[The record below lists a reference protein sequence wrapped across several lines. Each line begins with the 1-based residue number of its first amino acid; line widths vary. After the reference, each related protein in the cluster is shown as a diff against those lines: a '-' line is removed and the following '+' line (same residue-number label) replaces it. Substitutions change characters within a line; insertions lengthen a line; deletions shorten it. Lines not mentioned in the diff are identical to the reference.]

1 MKLLYLTVRERRAM
15 TLQLRCYVP
24 EPVDETWG
32 RLRHLGARR
41 EQLVVEMV
49 SQVQQMRAL
58 FECVWPAA
66 LEAVQQ
72 PFKSQTWAPPAEPGV
87 RRSPPTA
94 PGPSSTH
101 PSPPE
106 PFTATVVARQ
116 AGGRG
121 EACAASRHPGTRPPG
136 GPYRHPEHE
145 RTPLSQV
152 IDPYRADEKN
162 LPIKPKGSDGYYT
175 MPRRRMSCNRSRFGR
190 DRAPPPRGG
199 SG

>member
-32 RLRHLGARR
+32 RLRHLGTRR

-66 LEAVQQ
+66 LEAAQQ
-72 PFKSQTWAPPAEPGV
+72 PFKSQTGAPPAEPGI

-106 PFTATVVARQ
+106 LFTATVVARQ

-121 EACAASRHPGTRPPG
+121 EACAALRHPGNAPARRPRSPS
-136 GPYRHPEHE
+136 
-145 RTPLSQV
+145 RT
-152 IDPYRADEKN
+152 
-162 LPIKPKGSDGYYT
+162 
-175 MPRRRMSCNRSRFGR
+175 
-190 DRAPPPRGG
+190 
-199 SG
+199 